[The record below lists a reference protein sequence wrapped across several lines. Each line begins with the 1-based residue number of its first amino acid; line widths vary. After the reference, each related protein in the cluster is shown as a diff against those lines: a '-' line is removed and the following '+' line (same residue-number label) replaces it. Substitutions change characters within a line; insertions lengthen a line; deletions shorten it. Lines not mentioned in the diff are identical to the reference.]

1 MRRWAWVGGG
11 AGAWAGGG
19 WGRGKGTG
27 NAVTAARKPRLP
39 MNDFMPRDIIG
50 LFECFR
56 KVRCGCVPR
65 PVRNRTLGRTGEA
78 HLSILDRCVRGYPVL
93 CKPAAMPFMVAPMA

>member
-1 MRRWAWVGGG
+1 MRRCAWVGSG
-11 AGAWAGGG
+11 AGTWTAEDWASQ
-19 WGRGKGTG
+19 KETD
-27 NAVTAARKPRLP
+27 NAVAAARKPVLP
-39 MNDFMPRDIIG
+39 MNDFMPRNIIG

-56 KVRCGCVPR
+56 KVRCGWFPR